1 MKKED
6 WISPAFQKYVSM
18 VAVQDLL
25 KRVRKPDILL
35 LRPLWAPLG
44 VLSGTEELFVFITP
58 QHESVYVVGG
68 VFQAILIQHPGALGK
83 AHTRQPVVLCYEGRY
98 PNIYVSFKVA
108 SMVGKKAEYVH
119 NKGLDENICRQLIL
133 EALKNAPTTQH
144 ELLEVLDVGALPG
157 HLSTE
162 QKSRK
167 LSNILQKMKKEG
179 LVKPTG
185 SRRYAVWSLV

>member
-1 MKKED
+1 MN
-6 WISPAFQKYVSM
+6 Q
-18 VAVQDLL
+18 VAVTVYGKILDEKYTQLLYKNNESLDLETVFLLDKIQKHVQITKEQAVRL
-25 KRVRKPDILL
+25 KKRGLV
-35 LRPLWAPLG
+35 
-44 VLSGTEELFVFITP
+44 
-58 QHESVYVVGG
+58 
-68 VFQAILIQHPGALGK
+68 
-83 AHTRQPVVLCYEGRY
+83 EGRY

-167 LSNILQKMKKEG
+167 LSNIPPKNEK
-179 LVKPTG
+179 
-185 SRRYAVWSLV
+185 RRSGKTYWKQAVCCMEFSLRSLRFSLRFSLRSLNLG